1 MKPSTASVRQPHA
14 ADVPLLSL
22 LPELLRTCA
31 SGPFLTSTAALARG
45 YRSFVIRFQ
54 NSVLWARVETFLL
67 LASSV
72 PSSDGMSRLLE
83 G

>member
-31 SGPFLTSTAALARG
+31 SGPFLTSTAA